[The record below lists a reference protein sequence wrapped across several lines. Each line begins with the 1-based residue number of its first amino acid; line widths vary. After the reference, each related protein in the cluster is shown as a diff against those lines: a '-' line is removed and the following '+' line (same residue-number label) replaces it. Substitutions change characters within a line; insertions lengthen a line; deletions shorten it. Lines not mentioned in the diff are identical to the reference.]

1 MEQSYK
7 DTIITSIQETTNK
20 EELFK
25 VLYSSLEKLYEK
37 EIENM
42 IKSSGNYHF
51 TEYRRYCSFNYD
63 SDSENDKDI
72 VAIPKEFGLLA
83 YLINEEINKN
93 NIMIMDCESCVPFN
107 ANEINGYQDGKNK
120 KLIISHPR

>member
-7 DTIITSIQETTNK
+7 DTIITAIQETNDK

-25 VLYSSLEKLYEK
+25 VLYSSLEKLCEK
-37 EIENM
+37 EIKNV
-42 IKSSGNYHF
+42 IKFSGSYHF
-51 TEYRRYCSFNYD
+51 SEYDRYHCNIDND
-63 SDSENDKDI
+63 SDKDI

-83 YLINEEINKN
+83 YLINEEIKKG

-107 ANEINGYQDGKNK
+107 ANEINGYQDGNTK
-120 KLIISHPR
+120 KLIISNPR